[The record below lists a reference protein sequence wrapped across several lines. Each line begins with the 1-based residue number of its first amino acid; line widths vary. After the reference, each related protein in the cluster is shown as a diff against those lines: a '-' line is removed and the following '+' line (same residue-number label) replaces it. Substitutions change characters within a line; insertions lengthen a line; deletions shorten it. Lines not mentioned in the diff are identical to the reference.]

1 MYIKVKVT
9 AGAKKEM
16 IIKKSEDHFDISVKE
31 PAERNLAN
39 KRVIELVRDYFK
51 VYNPVRGK
59 KLSVSAR
66 STPFESGPLTGYNKE
81 VRIVSG
87 HHSPSKI
94 ISLDIKK

>member
-51 VYNPVRGK
+51 AHLNDTKVGQV
-59 KLSVSAR
+59 
-66 STPFESGPLTGYNKE
+66 YNKE